1 MKKIIL
7 LVFVVI
13 VFMSC
18 SNNEVKKENTVSN
31 DNPKVKI
38 DTSNQG
44 YEMLSDTVIST
55 LSLDMVPD
63 KPPIFK
69 HFDKKEFLDS
79 LIFSVTKGRIKAYD
93 FFDFTPLSIDEVK
106 ENLGM
111 VRDTIMVENPET
123 GDTTVKVTNG
133 NFEISNVREV
143 VFIEKWYWDK
153 SNNSLHKKI
162 IAYGPVI
169 YVVKDDSTAGYP
181 VLKRVPFV
189 IMNK

>member
-1 MKKIIL
+1 MKKLFLL
-7 LVFVVI
+7 LVLVL
-13 VFMSC
+13 VFFSC
-18 SNNEVKKENTVSN
+18 SNKKKSINGVTNLEKKSV
-31 DNPKVKI
+31 
-38 DTSNQG
+38 DTLFNNRN

-55 LSLDMVPD
+55 VSLDMLPD

-69 HFDKKEFLDS
+69 HFNKKEFLDS

-93 FFDFTPLSIDEVK
+93 FFDFTPLTINEIK

-111 VRDTIMVENPET
+111 IKDTVAVENPAT
-123 GDTTVKVTNG
+123 GDTTIKVTNG

-143 VFIEKWYWDK
+143 VFIEKWYWNK
-153 SNNSLHKKI
+153 SKNYLHKKI

-189 IMNK
+189 VLNK